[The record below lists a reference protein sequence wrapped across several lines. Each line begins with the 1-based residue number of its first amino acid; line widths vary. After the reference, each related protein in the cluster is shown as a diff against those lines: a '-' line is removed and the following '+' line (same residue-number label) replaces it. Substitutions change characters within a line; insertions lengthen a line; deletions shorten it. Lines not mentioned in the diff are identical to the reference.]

1 MQMVAD
7 SFIIG
12 GGGALII
19 AFSIYTI
26 KIFKRKEQLEV
37 NRKRMEEYYSQI
49 QNQAGE
55 LEEIQKE
62 KKQKYRYYIEELKE
76 RYNHLNQYFFCKD
89 YLVDGILSDFVQICN
104 QKGIETDI
112 LFQNYHRGRISEEDV
127 MEILL
132 QLMEYGKQADA
143 VKLHGTVIKNQLV
156 ILLELKTEH
165 KSIKFN
171 KKDFKRYITQYE
183 GGIYLER
190 EDEKISVVVGL
201 QIYKCNFVKRSC

>member
-1 MQMVAD
+1 MNVFNHQ
-7 SFIIG
+7 
-12 GGGALII
+12 
-19 AFSIYTI
+19 
-26 KIFKRKEQLEV
+26 V
-37 NRKRMEEYYSQI
+37 NDI
-49 QNQAGE
+49 
-55 LEEIQKE
+55 
-62 KKQKYRYYIEELKE
+62 
-76 RYNHLNQYFFCKD
+76 FFCSD
-89 YLVDGILSDFVQICN
+89 YIVDGLLYDFKISR
-104 QKGIETDI
+104 QKQQKKTDI

-165 KSIKFN
+165 KLAEFN

-190 EDEKISVVVGL
+190 EDEKIFGRRRKSV
-201 QIYKCNFVKRSC
+201 

>member
-1 MQMVAD
+1 MQ
-7 SFIIG
+7 
-12 GGGALII
+12 
-19 AFSIYTI
+19 
-26 KIFKRKEQLEV
+26 
-37 NRKRMEEYYSQI
+37 
-49 QNQAGE
+49 
-55 LEEIQKE
+55 
-62 KKQKYRYYIEELKE
+62 E
-76 RYNHLNQYFFCKD
+76 RYQSINDIFFCSD
-89 YLVDGILSDFVQICN
+89 YIVDGLLYDFKISR
-104 QKGIETDI
+104 QKQQKKTDI

-143 VKLHGTVIKNQLV
+143 VKLHGTVKKNQLV

-165 KSIKFN
+165 KLAEFN

-201 QIYKCNFVKRSC
+201 QI

>member
-1 MQMVAD
+1 MQ
-7 SFIIG
+7 
-12 GGGALII
+12 
-19 AFSIYTI
+19 
-26 KIFKRKEQLEV
+26 
-37 NRKRMEEYYSQI
+37 
-49 QNQAGE
+49 
-55 LEEIQKE
+55 
-62 KKQKYRYYIEELKE
+62 E
-76 RYNHLNQYFFCKD
+76 RYQSINDIFFCSD
-89 YLVDGILSDFVQICN
+89 YIVDGLLYDFKISR
-104 QKGIETDI
+104 QKQQKKTDI

-165 KSIKFN
+165 KLAEFN

-201 QIYKCNFVKRSC
+201 QI

>member
-1 MQMVAD
+1 M
-7 SFIIG
+7 SY
-12 GGGALII
+12 LI
-19 AFSIYTI
+19 FLYQV
-26 KIFKRKEQLEV
+26 KR
-37 NRKRMEEYYSQI
+37 
-49 QNQAGE
+49 
-55 LEEIQKE
+55 
-62 KKQKYRYYIEELKE
+62 KKQKYKYYIEELKE

-201 QIYKCNFVKRSC
+201 QI

>member
-1 MQMVAD
+1 MQ
-7 SFIIG
+7 
-12 GGGALII
+12 
-19 AFSIYTI
+19 
-26 KIFKRKEQLEV
+26 
-37 NRKRMEEYYSQI
+37 
-49 QNQAGE
+49 
-55 LEEIQKE
+55 
-62 KKQKYRYYIEELKE
+62 E
-76 RYNHLNQYFFCKD
+76 RYQSINDIFFCSD
-89 YLVDGILSDFVQICN
+89 YIVDGLLYDFKISR
-104 QKGIETDI
+104 QKQQKKTDI

-201 QIYKCNFVKRSC
+201 QI